1 MTVDLKTG
9 FATVALSTLLL
20 ACTPAGDQKTAT
32 GDTSETDATSEMSGG
47 MAAEKMSGQQ
57 TPFGPSEDKMHQ
69 GMMQAS
75 GADVQETYALKMIE
89 HHRGAVEMSQ
99 VVLRENPEP
108 ELRRMAEKTIAD
120 QGREITML
128 EEWIA
133 AHRARDT
140 SAMPTPAR
148 PTG

>member
-1 MTVDLKTG
+1 MSTQLKTG
-9 FATVALSTLLL
+9 LAGVALSALLM
-20 ACTPAGDQKTAT
+20 ACTSAEKTETAT
-32 GDTSETDATSEMSGG
+32 EGGTDTAATSEMSGG
-47 MAAEKMSGQQ
+47 MAGEKMSGPQ
-57 TPFGPSEDKMHQ
+57 TPFSPSEDKMHQ
-69 GMMQAS
+69 GMMQAAGS
-75 GADVQETYALKMIE
+75 DVQETYALKMIE

-99 VVLRENPEP
+99 VVLRENPDP

-133 AHRARDT
+133 ARRAGGT
-140 SAMPTPAR
+140 GAPAATQ